1 MADAPDPAPPALL
14 TLYARWAGC
23 PPTVVEPLPPA
34 GSARRYWRLS
44 APGAATVMGTCNLN
58 EQENRAFLCYARH
71 FHARDCPVPEVYEC
85 DLANGVYL
93 QQDLGRESLL
103 QCLQRLRLE
112 AAHDQPQYLIQQQQQ
127 EQQQPSTHAPP
138 FPQQALKLYK
148 DALTALARL
157 QIVSAKGL
165 DYDRVAFPRPAFDR
179 RRILWDLNYFK
190 YMLLK
195 LCSVPFDEDALQDD
209 VDRFVDFLLRAD
221 CNHFMF
227 RDFQARNVMIHQG
240 RPFFI
245 DFQGGCRGALQY
257 DVASLL
263 FQAKASLPAA
273 VREQLFEHYVAAVE
287 HHVPDLD
294 RVAFRKIFHGYV
306 LLRQLQTLGAY
317 GFRGLFER
325 RQHFIDSL
333 PLQVRNVLWVLD
345 NFHIPVHL
353 PQLTRVLR
361 SLHEAPAIQALLQ
374 PDTNAPHSSGSSA
387 VDSANAHQQQQHPQP
402 APDATSKD
410 ESEKNSDRPVPPG
423 LTVNV
428 VSFSYK
434 KGLPQDTSGHGGG
447 FVFDCRGLNNP
458 GRHAPYKKLTGY
470 DASVRDF
477 LRTKSEA
484 GAFLQHAHAALSVSL
499 RTYID
504 RAFDSL
510 FVSFGCT
517 GGQHRSVYCANE
529 TASWL
534 RATFPSDA
542 VHVRVWH
549 REQTPKMRLRC
560 AMVLAAGLGTR
571 LRPLTDHTPKAL
583 VQVHGVALLELQLR
597 RLRRLGSTA
606 SLSTCITTQTWSKR
620 SLLSILT
627 LACRS
632 SSCQMSVTACS
643 TLAARCSGRG
653 SSSTTSAFTCAT
665 STCSR
670 MSTLTRTRTRTLAGA
685 RRLGKRLRPS
695 PFGSATPRGTCA
707 STTSLPSRGGRTS
720 RRARQREC
728 RETVI
733 VASHSADCTSSTH
746 VSSTSCSA
754 RGPSPS
760 LTCMSTS
767 RAQGWSARSATMRR
781 LGWMSGEQSIWRR
794 HMTWQ
799 RRCLKKRARS
809 EMEGYQWD

>member
-1 MADAPDPAPPALL
+1 MADASDTDPAPPALL

-23 PPTVVEPLPPA
+23 PPAVVESLPPA

-44 APGAATVMGTCNLN
+44 APGAATVMGTFNPS

-85 DLANGVYL
+85 DLVNGVYL

-103 QCLQRLRLE
+103 QCLQRLRRE
-112 AAHDQPQYLIQQQQQ
+112 AAAADQSQ
-127 EQQQPSTHAPP
+127 EQQQPSTHTTP
-138 FPQQALKLYK
+138 FPEHALALYK
-148 DALTALARL
+148 EALTALARL
-157 QIVSAKGL
+157 QIVSANGL
-165 DYDRVAFPRPAFDR
+165 DYDGVAFPRPAFDR

-195 LCSVPFDEDALQDD
+195 LCSVPFDEDALHDD
-209 VDRFVDFLLRAD
+209 IDRFVDFLLRAD
-221 CNHFMF
+221 CDHFMF
-227 RDFQARNVMIHQG
+227 RDFQARNVMIHRG

-257 DVASLL
+257 DVASIL

-273 VREQLFEHYVAAVE
+273 VREQLFEHYVTAVE
-287 HHVPDLD
+287 KHVPGLD
-294 RVAFRKIFHGYV
+294 RVAFKEIFHAYV

-333 PLQVRNVLWVLD
+333 PLQVRNVTWVLD
-345 NFHIPVHL
+345 NFHIPVHMPEL
-353 PQLTRVLR
+353 ARVLR

-374 PDTNAPHSSGSSA
+374 LDANAPRSIGNSP
-387 VDSANAHQQQQHPQP
+387 VDSANAQRQQPNP
-402 APDATSKD
+402 APGTTIKD
-410 ESEKNSDRPVPPG
+410 KSEKHSDKPVLPG

-434 KGLPQDTSGHGGG
+434 KGLPHDTSGHGGG

-458 GRHAPYKKLTGY
+458 GRHVPYKKLTGH

-484 GAFLQHAHAALSVSL
+484 SDFLQHAHAAVSVSL

-504 RAFDSL
+504 RAFESL
-510 FVSFGCT
+510 LVSFGCT

-534 RATFPSDA
+534 RATFPADA

-549 REQTPKMRLRC
+549 RELIPKMRLHC

-571 LRPLTDHTPKAL
+571 LRPLTDDKPKAL

-597 RLRRLGSTA
+597 RLRRLGFDRVVVNVHHHADMVEAFLAENANFGLPELIVSDERD
-606 SLSTCITTQTWSKR
+606 C
-620 SLLSILT
+620 LLET
-627 LACRS
+627 
-632 SSCQMSVTACS
+632 
-643 TLAARCSGRG
+643 G
-653 SSSTTSAFTCAT
+653 
-665 STCSR
+665 
-670 MSTLTRTRTRTLAGA
+670 GA
-685 RRLGKRLRPS
+685 LL
-695 PFGSATPRGTCA
+695 
-707 STTSLPSRGGRTS
+707 
-720 RRARQREC
+720 RARQFFNDECFYACNVDVLSDVDPHALAHAHTRRREMVGETLATVAVRQRDTARYLC
-728 RETVI
+728 FDDGLTLTGWTNVKTGEIKGSPRE
-733 VASHSADCTSSTH
+733 SD
-746 VSSTSCSA
+746 
-754 RGPSPS
+754 
-760 LTCMSTS
+760 
-767 RAQGWSARSATMRR
+767 RR
-781 LGWMSGEQSIWRR
+781 LAFSGLHVIDPRIFDVVQRTGAFSVIDMYVDLAPTGLVGALR
-794 HMTWQ
+794 HDETSWLDVGRAEHLQ
-799 RRCLKKRARS
+799 KAHELAESLLKS
-809 EMEGYQWD
+809 EEV